1 MQKYRERWRE
11 NFTQYRKGM
20 VPKQIS
26 KDTRIYLQQA
36 GLWEEESAWTD
47 RVMRDLALSRDKDG
61 QPVLAFE
68 QVMFAVRTFAADRLV
83 SLMNEYSLALQSP
96 DHIRDA
102 FEYAVQYRQV
112 DLLEQLVKWGEDRDS
127 LKEWALVYRLFLDVM
142 KERVTHEETI
152 EQARDLVGHV
162 TSSLLKVRLELLEV
176 HVYLKLGCH
185 ARTAGLGEKVPKQLE
200 QAKESFAKKVAE
212 SRAKFHIAYDLLYN
226 QGKQA
231 EAEKHVMQS
240 VLNGATPETMLAY
253 CYHLL
258 SYATLLRPV
267 SPESAMLE
275 VDPLSMQYIQR
286 ALFYAEETG
295 LKEYSKCL
303 QTRDLP
309 FIWNMNGEQFDL
321 DGIDPYEQ
329 VHQYIVRGERETVL
343 QLIEKLEREGQV
355 GAFLIF
361 YKGKATK
368 SASLLAEAMRR
379 FVQEGWTNMLPLV
392 EQEVKKIDQSQL
404 KGEV

>member
-26 KDTRIYLQQA
+26 KDTKIYLQQM
-36 GLWEEESAWTD
+36 GLWEEESAWTGQ
-47 RVMRDLALSRDKDG
+47 VMRDLALARDKDG

-68 QVMFAVRTFAADRLV
+68 QVMFAVRTFASDRLV
-83 SLMNEYSLALQSP
+83 SLMNEYSLALQSS

-127 LKEWALVYRLFLDVM
+127 LKEWALVYRLLLNVLN
-142 KERVTHEETI
+142 ERITHEETI
-152 EQARDLVGHV
+152 DQARDLVGHV
-162 TSSLLKVRLELLEV
+162 TSPLLKVRLEALEV
-176 HVYLKLGCH
+176 YAHLELGYH
-185 ARTAGLGEKVPKQLE
+185 AKTAYLGERVLKQLE
-200 QAKESFAKKVAE
+200 KVKDGFSKRVAE
-212 SRAKFHIAYDLLYN
+212 SRAGFQIAYDLLYS
-226 QGKQA
+226 QGKPA
-231 EAEKHVMQS
+231 EAEKHVIQS
-240 VLNGATPETMLAY
+240 VINGATPETMLAF

-267 SPESAMLE
+267 SPESTMLA

-295 LKEYSKCL
+295 LKAYSERL
-303 QTRDLP
+303 QAEDLP
-309 FIWNMNGEQFDL
+309 FIWNMNGERFDIE
-321 DGIDPYEQ
+321 GVEPREQ
-329 VHQYIVRGERETVL
+329 IHQYIVRGDCEKAL
-343 QLIEKLEREGQV
+343 QLIEELEGEGLSSP
-355 GAFLIF
+355 FLVF
-361 YKGKATK
+361 YKGKAMK

-379 FVQEGWTNMLPLV
+379 FAQEEWMNMLPLV
-392 EQEVKKIDQSQL
+392 EQEVKKLDQSQF
-404 KGEV
+404 KGVI